1 MYVRTII
8 YVLLLLI
15 ICTAGPSISSHSLTD
30 TAKDRSLCNMLVV
43 LDRAIIN
50 YYLNH
55 SDLPEKLDQNILTI
69 MGVENLETS
78 SYTYQKINDRKYSL
92 KANLSNNQQRES
104 ANSNVDLPLIEPE
117 SNIQK
122 EK

>member
-1 MYVRTII
+1 
-8 YVLLLLI
+8 
-15 ICTAGPSISSHSLTD
+15 
-30 TAKDRSLCNMLVV
+30 
-43 LDRAIIN
+43 
-50 YYLNH
+50 
-55 SDLPEKLDQNILTI
+55 
-69 MGVENLETS
+69 MGMENVEIS